1 MAALLDYSTGQAA
14 FARQDGTAAAWH
26 GEGQVVKGNDRAE
39 WLKASGL
46 DWKALKTP
54 LYYGLGV
61 KTDRFALVRNDTD
74 AMLGMVSKHYKTVQ
88 PHEIIDTME
97 PFVNLLGYNI
107 DTAGAL
113 KGGKVIYVS
122 AKTSEL
128 TIGDNDTLQRYLLVN
143 TSFDGSS
150 ATEARLTTTRVV
162 CNNTLSAARLD
173 AAAFSRRHNQKYN
186 AVDMHAVFGVQQVA
200 NASAWDTFEVSA
212 NKLAN
217 ERISDK
223 VVTEFFNTLLATE
236 FSVADLATDAGR
248 LALDKR
254 MERLEWAYRNAP
266 GHDLSSADGTL
277 WGAVNAVTY
286 DVDHWKRESGRGRR
300 ASDDAILF
308 SKMLGDGA
316 EFKELAFATAVAY
329 VG

>member
-1 MAALLDYSTGQAA
+1 MSALLDYSTGQAA
-14 FARQDGTAAAWH
+14 FARQDGTAVAWH

-46 DWKALKTP
+46 DWDAVKTP
-54 LYYGLGV
+54 MYYGEGRT
-61 KTDRFALVRNDTD
+61 TDKFALVRNDTD
-74 AMLGMVSKHYKTVQ
+74 SLLGIVSKHYKTVQ
-88 PHEIIDTME
+88 PHEIIDTLE
-97 PFVNLLGYNI
+97 PFVNQLGYNI

-113 KGGKVIYVS
+113 KGGKVVYVA
-122 AKTSEL
+122 AKTSEMV
-128 TIGDNDTLQRYLLVN
+128 IGDNDTLQRYLLLN
-143 TSFDGSS
+143 TSFDGTS

-173 AAAFSRRHNQKYN
+173 AAAFSRRHNQKY
-186 AVDMHAVFGVQQVA
+186 AAEDMQAVFGVQKA
-200 NASAWDTFEVSA
+200 NTSAWETFEVAA

-217 ERISDK
+217 ERVAASVVSD
-223 VVTEFFNTLLATE
+223 FFRTLLATE

-248 LALDKR
+248 TALDKR

-266 GHDLSSADGTL
+266 GHDLSSADGTM

-286 DVDHWKRESGRGRR
+286 DVDHWKREGGRGRR
-300 ASDDAILF
+300 ASEDAVLF

-329 VG
+329 AG